1 MKILQIHNRYN
12 IFGGEDTAV
21 EEEALLLRSNKHE
34 VYQIIR
40 NNKIELNNFFKKIIV
55 LKNLS
60 YSNKSVNLLKKHI
73 SKYGKPDIVHVHNTF
88 PLWTY
93 SIFKYLDDIN
103 IPVVLSLHNF
113 RIIFDK
119 ISLFDR
125 EFHKYGLFKN
135 SKILTLIVS
144 KLFNKNKQYLDKIN
158 KFITHTEF
166 TKKIFLTHGVKNNK
180 LAIKPN
186 FVQNSLNKIKSI
198 KHKKNAIFASRLSK
212 EKGILTLINSW
223 QQLKINLD
231 ILGDGPLF
239 NKLNKKHLNI
249 KYHRSLSRFKVNKHI
264 NKSKFL
270 IYPSECYET
279 FGTTI
284 VEAFNEGTLVLASN
298 IGSIKS
304 IIKDK
309 YNGLLFNPGD
319 QKDLIRK
326 VKWILKNPNKC
337 DQIAQNAKK
346 EFNKKYSTNS
356 NYNQLINIYKDAI
369 NNKKKS

>member
-1 MKILQIHNRYN
+1 
-12 IFGGEDTAV
+12 
-21 EEEALLLRSNKHE
+21 
-34 VYQIIR
+34 
-40 NNKIELNNFFKKIIV
+40 
-55 LKNLS
+55 
-60 YSNKSVNLLKKHI
+60 
-73 SKYGKPDIVHVHNTF
+73 
-88 PLWTY
+88 
-93 SIFKYLDDIN
+93 
-103 IPVVLSLHNF
+103 
-113 RIIFDK
+113 
-119 ISLFDR
+119 
-125 EFHKYGLFKN
+125 
-135 SKILTLIVS
+135 
-144 KLFNKNKQYLDKIN
+144 
-158 KFITHTEF
+158 
-166 TKKIFLTHGVKNNK
+166 
-180 LAIKPN
+180 
-186 FVQNSLNKIKSI
+186 
-198 KHKKNAIFASRLSK
+198 
-212 EKGILTLINSW
+212 LTLINSW
-223 QQLKINLD
+223 QQVKINLD

-239 NKLNKKHLNI
+239 NKLNKKQLNI

-326 VKWILKNPNKC
+326 VKWILKNPDKC
-337 DQIAQNAKK
+337 DKIAHNAKK

-356 NYNQLINIYKDAI
+356 NYNQLITIYKDAI